1 MPENKTKNQ
10 ANSEKIDDLE
20 LETSSQESVIAE
32 SVEDEEKQE
41 INDEIIEE
49 ENITIPKAKML
60 LVKKLILN
68 IKENNDQ
75 LLQMLSSLVSKE
87 EEERIGLA
95 QLGDDAFSAKAETE
109 DLAGGRIIEGV
120 FDGENMI
127 GPDGKQY
134 SVPANY
140 ASKSKLL
147 EGDTMKLTITPNGT
161 FIYKQI
167 GPIDRIRLVGELEQ
181 GQPGNFLVQVEGKK
195 YKVLTASV
203 TYYKGQVGDEVV
215 ILVPKSGESAWAAVE
230 NIVRK
235 VN

>member
-1 MPENKTKNQ
+1 MSENKTKKQEN
-10 ANSEKIDDLE
+10 NEKIDDLE
-20 LETSSQESVIAE
+20 IEASSKESVIAE
-32 SVEDEEKQE
+32 TVEGEEKQE
-41 INDEIIEE
+41 INDEILDE
-49 ENITIPKAKML
+49 ENLSIPKAKMM

-87 EEERIGLA
+87 EEERIGQA
-95 QLGDDAFSAKAETE
+95 QLSEDSFSVKTDTE

-167 GPIDRIRLVGELEQ
+167 GPIDRIRLVGQLE
-181 GQPGNFLVQVEGKK
+181 PGLPGSYLVEAEGKK

-203 TYYKGQVGDEVV
+203 TYYKGQAGDEVV
-215 ILVPKSGESAWAAVE
+215 ILVPKSGVSAWAAVE

>member
-1 MPENKTKNQ
+1 MPENKTKIN
-10 ANSEKIDDLE
+10 ETEEIIDDLD
-20 LETSSQESVIAE
+20 LEVA
-32 SVEDEEKQE
+32 KQE
-41 INDEIIEE
+41 KVDAITATSDEQPGAADEAGKDD
-49 ENITIPKAKML
+49 NIVMSKSKVL
-60 LVKKLILN
+60 LIKKLILN

-75 LLQMLSSLVSKE
+75 LLQMLSSLVSTE

-95 QLGDDAFSAKAETE
+95 QLGDEAFSARAETE
-109 DLAGGRIIEGV
+109 NLTGSRIIEGI
-120 FDGENMI
+120 FDGENMV

-167 GPIDRIRLVGELEQ
+167 GPIDRIRLVGALEQ
-181 GQPGNFLVQVEGKK
+181 SQPGNYLVEAEGKK

-215 ILVPKSGESAWAAVE
+215 ILVPKSGDSAWAAVE